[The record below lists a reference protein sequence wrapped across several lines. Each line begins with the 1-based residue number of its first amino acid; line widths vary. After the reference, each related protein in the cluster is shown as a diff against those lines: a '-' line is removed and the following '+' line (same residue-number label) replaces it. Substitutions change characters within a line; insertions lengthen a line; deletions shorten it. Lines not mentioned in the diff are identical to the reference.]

1 MLQGFSH
8 YIKTN
13 SSGAALVDYL
23 ILDTDGL
30 SWELKPTYRYGE
42 TDQVFSLYN
51 DRKGFQI
58 SSYSIIP
65 RIDMEMGMVRFL
77 GREIHFP
84 RGYGPRRDSSCWF
97 NPKVICSGGEDNI
110 EIVC

>member
-42 TDQVFSLYN
+42 TDPVFSLYN
-51 DRKGFQI
+51 DRKGFQ
-58 SSYSIIP
+58 SFFFLDYSQD
-65 RIDMEMGMVRFL
+65 RHGD
-77 GREIHFP
+77 
-84 RGYGPRRDSSCWF
+84 GYGAFPGSR
-97 NPKVICSGGEDNI
+97 NPLPSWLWTQEGLVLLVQS
-110 EIVC
+110 

>member
-42 TDQVFSLYN
+42 TDRVFSFYH
-51 DRKGFQI
+51 DRRGFQ
-58 SSYSIIP
+58 SFFLLDYSQD
-65 RIDMEMGMVRFL
+65 RLRDE
-77 GREIHFP
+77 
-84 RGYGPRRDSSCWF
+84 YGALPGSR
-97 NPKVICSGGEDNI
+97 NPLPSWLWTQEGLVLLVQS
-110 EIVC
+110 

>member
-42 TDQVFSLYN
+42 TDQMFGLYN
-51 DRKGFQI
+51 DRKGFH
-58 SSYSIIP
+58 SFFLLDYSQD
-65 RIDMEMGMVRFL
+65 RHGDGCCA
-77 GREIHFP
+77 FP
-84 RGYGPRRDSSCWF
+84 GSR
-97 NPKVICSGGEDNI
+97 NPLPSWLWTQEGLVLLVQS
-110 EIVC
+110 